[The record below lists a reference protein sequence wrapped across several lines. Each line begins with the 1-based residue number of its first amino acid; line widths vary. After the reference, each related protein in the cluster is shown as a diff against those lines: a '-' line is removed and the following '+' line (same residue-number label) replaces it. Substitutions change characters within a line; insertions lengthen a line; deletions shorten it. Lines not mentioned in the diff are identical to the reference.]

1 MLLVL
6 DKKEYLNK
14 LNYIYLENWTWTAA
28 VVNNEY
34 TQTI

>member
-14 LNYIYLENWTWTAA
+14 LITLENWTWTAA